1 MSKQRKPPAGCYWR
15 GNILW
20 GCVKV
25 RGQRIRWSLE
35 TDDPAIA
42 KARRQAGRER
52 AIADLHGDARRTFEE
67 AFTAWDVQLTRTVGP
82 KTAKRYLC
90 SLKQLSPWL
99 DGRSLSEIDGRL
111 VAGIIRERQK
121 AGVSNATIKCCR
133 PTAISRS

>member
-1 MSKQRKPPAGCYWR
+1 
-15 GNILW
+15 
-20 GCVKV
+20 
-25 RGQRIRWSLE
+25 
-35 TDDPAIA
+35 
-42 KARRQAGRER
+42 
-52 AIADLHGDARRTFEE
+52 
-67 AFTAWDVQLTRTVGP
+67 VQLTRTVGP